1 MKYLDIAKAKLKAAL
16 EWAGDEVH
24 RRAVA
29 GVIAAAL
36 GWFVHE
42 EVDSTLVDLILVI
55 VLPALLSMWSS
66 RTPRLDGDGS

>member
-1 MKYLDIAKAKLKAAL
+1 MKYLDTLKAKAKAAL

-24 RRAVA
+24 RRAIA
-29 GVIAAAL
+29 GVIAAAI

-42 EVDSTLVDLILVI
+42 EVDSTLVDYVLLI

-66 RTPRLDGDGS
+66 RTPKLDGDGS